1 VSTLEF
7 LSPDS
12 AAPEALRRSP
22 LERFLPEGTEDLSHL
37 PKFKVPGEWRL
48 VLEDPPPG
56 AIDVSAAYAGLLIT
70 DERAMRRLTDL
81 DLDKLP
87 AAGAF
92 ARIEA
97 FVFPGYRVFFPQ
109 EYGRYVCEAVEDALS

>member
-1 VSTLEF
+1 MSALEF
-7 LSPDS
+7 LSPDL
-12 AAPEALRRSP
+12 AAPEAVRRSP

-37 PKFKVPGEWRL
+37 PKFKVRGEWGL

-97 FVFPGYRVFFPQ
+97 IVFPGYRVFFPQ